1 MALVTCLIFT
11 ARVWNGKR
19 SGETFVWAQL
29 TSSNRSWYYPISL
42 ANEPEDDIE
51 NLPLSVAHRFQRL
64 PPAHHR
70 SRDVSAHRLGK
81 VLMDEAELNRDWIA
95 ATPPDVV
102 FREPKD

>member
-1 MALVTCLIFT
+1 MILKIF
-11 ARVWNGKR
+11 
-19 SGETFVWAQL
+19 
-29 TSSNRSWYYPISL
+29 
-42 ANEPEDDIE
+42 
-51 NLPLSVAHRFQRL
+51 LSVSRTDFSDS